1 MDREKVALDVW
12 LKFVSCNDDA
22 GHVANGCDCDD
33 VAEYEANTYR
43 SGDGYV
49 VEWYHTA
56 VGSCVVPRYFETYE
70 AAREWLES
78 EGFQDFSS

>member
-12 LKFVSCNDDA
+12 LKLPSCDCDAFPDDL
-22 GHVANGCDCDD
+22 GCDCDD
-33 VAEYEANTYR
+33 MAEYEANTYR
-43 SGDGYV
+43 AGDGYA

-56 VGSCVVPRYFETYE
+56 VGQVSSRYFETYE
-70 AAREWLES
+70 DAREWLES